1 MATPRP
7 TNPKKGFELILFILF
22 LILAVAGVLVIG
34 KGKVAVDTGMRSER
48 QVSIRPIGVAILA
61 LGLLV
66 LALDSFTIVPTR
78 NLAVQTSFG
87 KPVGTLGNG
96 FHLIAP
102 WSATEEFDATIQTLK
117 LSDDKDDNGEPIRVR
132 LANAATA
139 TVDVTVQ
146 WQIDPNAN
154 ITQLYLDFRNFDNI
168 GTNVV
173 RRQLSSALNGT
184 FETYDPLLSL
194 KGGERTDMTTLAD
207 LAKDATAKLAGA
219 LPPGVIVRS
228 LLIPKITFD
237 DSIQAKINQYLAAL
251 AETQIAEQRQKTA
264 DAQKKAND
272 LLAVANSTPAVLYQN
287 CLDMVERLTRDGKVL
302 PAAFTC
308 GAGPTVVVPVK

>member
-1 MATPRP
+1 M
-7 TNPKKGFELILFILF
+7 ILFILF
-22 LILAVAGVLVIG
+22 LILAATGLILIG
-34 KGKVAVDTGMRSER
+34 KG
-48 QVSIRPIGVAILA
+48 QVGNSREGYFSLRPIGIGVLA
-61 LGLLV
+61 LGILL
-66 LALDSFTIVPTR
+66 LAVDSFTIVPTR

-87 KPVGTLGNG
+87 KPAGTLGNG

-154 ITQLYLDFRNFDNI
+154 ITQLYLDYRNFDNI

-173 RRQLSSALNGT
+173 RRQLSSALNST

-194 KGGERTDMTTLAD
+194 KGGDRTDMTTLAD
-207 LAKDATAKLAGA
+207 LAKDASSKLSAA
-219 LPPGVIVRS
+219 LPAGVLVRS

-264 DAQKKAND
+264 EAQKKAND

-308 GAGPTVVVPVK
+308 GAGPAVVVPVK

>member
-1 MATPRP
+1 
-7 TNPKKGFELILFILF
+7 
-22 LILAVAGVLVIG
+22 
-34 KGKVAVDTGMRSER
+34 
-48 QVSIRPIGVAILA
+48 
-61 LGLLV
+61 
-66 LALDSFTIVPTR
+66 
-78 NLAVQTSFG
+78 
-87 KPVGTLGNG
+87 
-96 FHLIAP
+96 
-102 WSATEEFDATIQTLK
+102 
-117 LSDDKDDNGEPIRVR
+117 
-132 LANAATA
+132 
-139 TVDVTVQ
+139 
-146 WQIDPNAN
+146 
-154 ITQLYLDFRNFDNI
+154 
-168 GTNVV
+168 
-173 RRQLSSALNGT
+173 
-184 FETYDPLLSL
+184 
-194 KGGERTDMTTLAD
+194 MTTLAD

>member
-1 MATPRP
+1 MPQRTTPRH
-7 TNPKKGFELILFILF
+7 NQPKKGLELILFILF
-22 LILAVAGVLVIG
+22 LILAVIGIAVIG
-34 KGKVAVDTGMRSER
+34 KGRVQDGRDTFN
-48 QVSIRPIGVAILA
+48 IRPIGAIILA
-61 LGLLV
+61 VALILL
-66 LALDSFTIVPTR
+66 AFDSFTIVPTR

-87 KPVGTLGNG
+87 KPVDTLGNG
-96 FHLIAP
+96 FHLISP
-102 WSATEEFDATIQTLK
+102 WSSTEEFDATIQTLK

-173 RRQLSSALNGT
+173 RRQLSSALNST

-194 KGGERTDMTTLAD
+194 KGGDRADMTTLAD
-207 LAKDATAKLAGA
+207 LAKDATNKLASA
-219 LPPGVIVRS
+219 LPPGVLVRS

-237 DSIQAKINQYLAAL
+237 ESIQAKINQYLAAL

-264 DAQKKAND
+264 EAQKKAND
-272 LLAVANSTPAVLYQN
+272 LLAMANSTPAVLYQN

-308 GAGPTVVVPVK
+308 GLPPGTSVLVK

>member
-1 MATPRP
+1 V
-7 TNPKKGFELILFILF
+7 G
-22 LILAVAGVLVIG
+22 ILAVGLLLLVI
-34 KGKVAVDTGMRSER
+34 
-48 QVSIRPIGVAILA
+48 
-61 LGLLV
+61 
-66 LALDSFTIVPTR
+66 DSFTIVPTR

-102 WSATEEFDATIQTLK
+102 WSSTEEFDATIQTLK

-154 ITQLYLDFRNFDNI
+154 ITQLYLDYRNFDNI

-184 FETYDPLLSL
+184 FEKYDPLLSL
-194 KGGERTDMTTLAD
+194 KGGDQVQQTTLAD
-207 LAKDATAKLAGA
+207 LAKDAGSKLAAA
-219 LPPGVIVRS
+219 LPPGILVRS

-237 DSIQAKINQYLAAL
+237 ESIQAKINQYLAAL

-264 DAQKKAND
+264 QAQKTAND

-308 GAGPTVVVPVK
+308 GPGPTVVVPVK